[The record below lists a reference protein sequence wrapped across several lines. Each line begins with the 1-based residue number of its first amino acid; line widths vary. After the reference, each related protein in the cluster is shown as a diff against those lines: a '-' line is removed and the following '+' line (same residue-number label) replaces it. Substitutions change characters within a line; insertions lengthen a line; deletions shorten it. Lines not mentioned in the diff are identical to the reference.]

1 MARVRVNFY
10 AMPNEQQAWLNDTL
24 AQTALWCVVRI
35 PGAASRLIRE
45 PSEIARLPFVEP
57 SCKYFDL
64 FLGNRE
70 LVEAPVWRIAGDGRE
85 VIDLARSMAIQY
97 VPSLVVDN
105 DVLLEGQMAI
115 MAATYYQELGLD
127 QGPLERWFAHIAK
140 SFQKQRSP
148 AKLVYHRADGQVVT
162 YPGTML
168 TPGAVQ
174 WRLAGKR
181 LKQLQQGPLEFDV
194 QLAKVCD

>member
-1 MARVRVNFY
+1 L
-10 AMPNEQQAWLNDTL
+10 PSEQKAWLNETL
-24 AQTALWCVVRI
+24 AQSALWCVVRF
-35 PGAASRLIRE
+35 PGDSSRLASE
-45 PSEIARLPFVEP
+45 PGEIDRLPFVEP

-70 LVEAPVWRIAGDGRE
+70 LVETPVCRIAGDGRE
-85 VIDLARSMAIQY
+85 VIDLVRSMAIQY

-115 MAATYYQELGLD
+115 MTATYYQELGLD
-127 QGPLERWFAHIAK
+127 QRLLERWFARMAK
-140 SFQKQRSP
+140 SFQSQCAT
-148 AKLVYHRADGQVVT
+148 AKLISHRADGKAAT

-174 WRLAGKR
+174 WRLSGNR
-181 LKQLQQGPLEFDV
+181 LKQLRNGPLEFDV
-194 QLAKVCD
+194 QLSKG